1 VRLVPKAIGSGWL
14 FTVTTILS
22 TYKKVLS
29 SKAARASLGGEQLVV
44 RLLFES
50 HLLRIQQQTQDSAT
64 NQRPAFAAGLFK
76 TFSR

>member
-50 HLLRIQQQTQDSAT
+50 HLLRIQQQIT
-64 NQRPAFAAGLFK
+64 NQRPAFAAGPFK